1 MSQLDQKP
9 TSQGLGVSAS
19 PLKRTFLGARLARL
33 LGRGTNL
40 HEPHRALRGILRQL
54 QEGVLGVAKLRLR
67 QSMVGHARLQEQTD
81 RRPFE
86 LTRLARDDETI
97 MAHILDQALDQAR
110 RTSAKKRKRSSHML
124 ESARLDELDKQFLV
138 QLSVSV
144 ELSNIIFGACEIARA
159 RRLLSDL
166 VRNMRQRE
174 LNFPAILRRSKLQ
187 KPRANGVGGPDQK
200 LLKQL

>member
-97 MAHILDQALDQAR
+97 MAHIFDQALDQASCA
-110 RTSAKKRKRSSHML
+110 SAKKRKRGGRML
-124 ESARLDELDKQFLV
+124 ESARSASAPLNRRLDLRCGCS
-138 QLSVSV
+138 LSRILRLAGLAPFDRARPRGDERV
-144 ELSNIIFGACEIARA
+144 LSESQ
-159 RRLLSDL
+159 RRLLIDGDVRL
-166 VRNMRQRE
+166 VGHSAR
-174 LNFPAILRRSKLQ
+174 
-187 KPRANGVGGPDQK
+187 
-200 LLKQL
+200 